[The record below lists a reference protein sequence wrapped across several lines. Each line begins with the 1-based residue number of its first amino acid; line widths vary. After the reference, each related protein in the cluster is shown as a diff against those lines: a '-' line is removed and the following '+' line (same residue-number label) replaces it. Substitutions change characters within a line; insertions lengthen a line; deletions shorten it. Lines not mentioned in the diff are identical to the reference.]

1 MMGFKEGWSM
11 LNLSNQNLDFQTK
24 ALVLRSQRQQVLAAN
39 IANGDTPG
47 YAAKELNFTQALREA
62 RGSDAGRLEL
72 LSSSDAKTPGHIGL
86 NVRSSME
93 GTSLYARPSQ
103 PSGDNNSVDM
113 DRERASF
120 ADNSLHYEA
129 TLRFINS
136 HMRTMLSAIQGQ

>member
-1 MMGFKEGWSM
+1 M
-11 LNLSNQNLDFQTK
+11 LNLTSQHLDFQTK

-39 IANGDTPG
+39 IANADTPG
-47 YAAKELNFTQALREA
+47 YVAKELNFTQALRQA
-62 RGSDAGRLEL
+62 SGSGAGRSEL
-72 LSSSDAKTPGHIGL
+72 LSSSDAKTPGHIRL
-86 NVRSSME
+86 DVRSSKE
-93 GTSLYARPSQ
+93 STSLYAKPSQ
-103 PSGDNNSVDM
+103 ASADNNSVDM

>member
-1 MMGFKEGWSM
+1 M
-11 LNLSNQNLDFQTK
+11 LNLTNQHLDFQTK

-39 IANGDTPG
+39 IANADTPG
-47 YAAKELNFTQALREA
+47 FVAKELNFTQALRDA
-62 RGSDAGRLEL
+62 KGSGAGRLEL
-72 LSSSDAKTPGHIGL
+72 LSSSDAKAPGHIGL
-86 NVRSSME
+86 DVRSLE
-93 GTSLYARPSQ
+93 GTALYARPSQ

-120 ADNSLHYEA
+120 TDNSLHYEA

>member
-1 MMGFKEGWSM
+1 MFTRKVEHAEPDQPKSGF
-11 LNLSNQNLDFQTK
+11 SNQGPGS
-24 ALVLRSQRQQVLAAN
+24 AVPAPAGVAAN

-47 YAAKELNFTQALREA
+47 YVAKELNFSQALREA
-62 RGSDAGRLEL
+62 SGSGAGRLNL
-72 LSSSDAKTPGHIGL
+72 VSSSDAKTPGHIGL
-86 NVRSSME
+86 EVRSSME

>member
-1 MMGFKEGWSM
+1 M
-11 LNLSNQNLDFQTK
+11 LNLTSQNLDFQTK

-39 IANGDTPG
+39 IANADTPG
-47 YAAKELNFTQALREA
+47 YVAKELNFTQALRQA
-62 RGSDAGRLEL
+62 SGSGDGRSEL
-72 LSSSDAKTPGHIGL
+72 LSSSDAKTPGHIRL
-86 NVRSSME
+86 DVRSSKE
-93 GTSLYARPSQ
+93 STSLYAKPSQ
-103 PSGDNNSVDM
+103 ASADNNSVDM

>member
-1 MMGFKEGWSM
+1 M
-11 LNLSNQNLDFQTK
+11 LNLTSQNLDFQTK

-39 IANGDTPG
+39 IANADTPG
-47 YAAKELNFTQALREA
+47 YVAKELNFTQALRQA
-62 RGSDAGRLEL
+62 SGSGAGRSEL
-72 LSSSDAKTPGHIGL
+72 LSSSDAKTPGHIRL
-86 NVRSSME
+86 DVRSSKE
-93 GTSLYARPSQ
+93 STSLYAKPSQ
-103 PSGDNNSVDM
+103 ASADNNSVDM

>member
-1 MMGFKEGWSM
+1 M
-11 LNLSNQNLDFQTK
+11 LNLTNQNLDFQTK

-39 IANGDTPG
+39 IANADTPG
-47 YAAKELNFTQALREA
+47 YVAKELNFTQALRDA
-62 RGSDAGRLEL
+62 RGSGTGRSEL
-72 LSSSDAKTPGHIGL
+72 LTSSDAKTPGHIAL
-86 NVRSSME
+86 DVRSSVESM
-93 GTSLYARPSQ
+93 SLYASPGQ

-120 ADNSLHYEA
+120 ADNALHYEA